1 MKGILLASHGRMAE
15 GVLDTLHIFSGELP
29 QIQVL
34 CLLPGEDM
42 ADFLANMEA
51 AIQEVDSGDGVV
63 IFCDLL
69 FGSPCNCAAR
79 LLKEE
84 AYQDR
89 LQVVT
94 GMNLAMVLEY
104 VGTREAGMPSAE
116 IVTTGQTGIVD
127 LNAMMAARS

>member
-15 GVLDTLHIFSGELP
+15 GLLDTLHIFSGELP
-29 QIQVL
+29 QTKAL

-42 ADFLANMEA
+42 AAFLAAMEA

-79 LLKEE
+79 LLKED
-84 AYQDR
+84 AYKDR

-104 VGTREAGMPSAE
+104 VGTREAGMQTSDVVA
-116 IVTTGQTGIVD
+116 TGQTGIVD
-127 LNAMMAARS
+127 LNAMMAARL